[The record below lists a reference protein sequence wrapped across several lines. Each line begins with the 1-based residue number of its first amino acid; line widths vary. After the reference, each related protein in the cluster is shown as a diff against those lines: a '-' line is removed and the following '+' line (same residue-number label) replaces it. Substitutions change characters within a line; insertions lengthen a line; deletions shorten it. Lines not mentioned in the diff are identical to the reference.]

1 MEAVCQWEGCGN
13 SISSNIWTKNKQ
25 LNNFKLTGIE
35 LELNQTDRFSGLIGS
50 MYVAGDLLSSLMCTI
65 QNSVENAF

>member
-1 MEAVCQWEGCGN
+1 MATAFHQTYGLRINMER
-13 SISSNIWTKNKQ
+13 I
-25 LNNFKLTGIE
+25 FKLTGIE
-35 LELNQTDRFSGLIGS
+35 LELNQTDRFSVLIGS